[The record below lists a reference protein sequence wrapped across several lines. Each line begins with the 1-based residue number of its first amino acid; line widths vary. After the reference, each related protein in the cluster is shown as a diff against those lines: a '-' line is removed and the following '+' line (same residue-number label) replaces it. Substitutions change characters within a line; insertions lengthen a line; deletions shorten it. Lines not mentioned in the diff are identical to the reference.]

1 MSPRLRT
8 ALRAIV
14 IAAGAAVT
22 LLAASEV
29 RAADWPIYATYVA
42 VATVLYLF
50 YVEVLPNMPLPIP
63 GLAATIGFL
72 YVGGLP
78 IVLFQI
84 VASVLSYF
92 LYQALPERW
101 QRWAHPGV
109 TTAQPVARRGTGEF
123 VFGPDWGAFLIG
135 LAARAWIAGAIAPGE
150 RPTAHPGVMAIAEL
164 GSYVVWASVSALP
177 IYAFRSPIWAMAE
190 RGFQPLLQDMF
201 VIFVLGL
208 TPFVFMIAYGYQAH
222 GLPGAALWALS
233 TIGLHALLKSLHER
247 RVGMEALNRE
257 LEHRERL
264 SAIGR
269 MSSVVSHQILQQ
281 LGIIRLYTDL
291 IRNGDATGDPAAA
304 VGRAK
309 ANAGRVE
316 DALDGV
322 NRVMTDLLVFSRDLR
337 LNLYE
342 HALGDLLAECV
353 AECEP
358 QATERGVALRLE
370 CEPDL
375 RVTIDKLKVKQAVA
389 NVIRN
394 AVEVSPAGT
403 AVLVQGAR
411 RDEAIEV
418 TVIDRGPGIPEP
430 ERAAIFMPFFT
441 TKETGTGLGLAIARE
456 FVVAHGGEIR
466 VDGRAGDGACFVV
479 RLPLRPGA

>member
-1 MSPRLRT
+1 VNPRLRT

-14 IAAGAAVT
+14 IAGGAAVT
-22 LLAASEV
+22 LLAASELRV
-29 RAADWPIYATYVA
+29 AAWPIYATYVA

-84 VASVLSYF
+84 VASVLSHF
-92 LYQALPERW
+92 LYRTLPERW

-109 TTAQPVARRGTGEF
+109 TMAQP
-123 VFGPDWGAFLIG
+123 GPDWGAFLIG
-135 LAARAWIAGAIAPGE
+135 LGARVWIVGAIAPGVQ
-150 RPTAHPGVMAIAEL
+150 PTAHPGVMAIAEL
-164 GSYVVWASVSALP
+164 GSYVVWTSVSALP
-177 IYAFRSPIWAMAE
+177 IYAFRSPIWSMAE
-190 RGFQPLLQDMF
+190 RGFQPLMQDMF
-201 VIFVLGL
+201 IIFVLGL

-247 RVGMEALNRE
+247 RVGMEVLNRE

-291 IRNGDATGDPAAA
+291 IRNADASGDPAAA
-304 VGRAK
+304 VGQAK

-316 DALDGV
+316 EALDGV

-337 LNLYE
+337 LHLYE
-342 HALGDLLAECV
+342 HALGGLLAECV

-358 QATERGVALRLE
+358 QAAERGVALRLE

-394 AVEVSPAGT
+394 AVEVSPAGA
-403 AVLVQGAR
+403 AVLVRSTR
-411 RDEAIEV
+411 RDDAVEV
-418 TVIDRGPGIPEP
+418 AVIDRGPGVSEP
-430 ERAAIFMPFFT
+430 DRDAIFTPFFT

-466 VDGRAGDGACFVV
+466 VDGVAGDGACFVV
-479 RLPLRPGA
+479 RLPLRPAA